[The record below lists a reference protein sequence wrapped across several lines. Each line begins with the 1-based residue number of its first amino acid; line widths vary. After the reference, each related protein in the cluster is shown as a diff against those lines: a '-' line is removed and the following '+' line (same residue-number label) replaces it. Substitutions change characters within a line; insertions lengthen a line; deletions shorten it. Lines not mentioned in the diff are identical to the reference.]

1 MSKRKCNYHTE
12 NASDPQ
18 PIILDHLKYERLK
31 NARKYLQVM
40 KKEQRFMRDTA
51 LREGF
56 DLDPHRAER
65 RIEAV
70 VNAIDDMLSVLKAAG
85 LEPEEWTEQE
95 WIKANLLTL
104 IGCDSLEGEQ
114 NTILAAAIWI
124 LDRLMENGRYQDAA
138 ALFPKETELIADEE
152 MPAIQDL
159 IHSEYAIRSMRW
171 IIRHRND
178 DCVGLR
184 IVDASKIP
192 RYYMDEYTTRRLHHQ
207 NVPSRHRFETI
218 LGMIPDHEIEQSIER
233 YQEVHND
240 ILVRF
245 YQSRLT
251 FVAEETR
258 LREMITANLD
268 GVYAIAKDGLSW
280 GNQACKNPSAAIMKS
295 SLSPAGVDMSR
306 AQLLAKQAYDRDCV
320 LKEKLDFLGQRCA
333 KLYDA
338 VGFFHTW
345 SKTQREDRFSPEVSA
360 IWDDMAIHYP
370 YDLSFAYLY
379 LLDNDSPLPWVS
391 AISTTLMKFS
401 ASALPWYDQPVF
413 YNIGTPTDGG
423 NKMPT
428 TDIRTASHYGTYF
441 ADSYVSN
448 TDISK
453 NLNMAQLIYQMTGY
467 LLPRRCYM
475 IPADLRF
482 LDRFGLN
489 GSGFYDQIMNL
500 LIPINAMK
508 NRTYIAPVSDDLAPK
523 EETNTD
529 DLQKRIHELE
539 LERKQ
544 LRQQLHEV
552 NHDAQKAQ
560 DELRMLRNAS
570 ERDRHELGELRSLL
584 FHEPCE
590 EDSEEPETS
599 ISFPYRTNKK
609 IIIVGG
615 SDSWRNEM
623 RKKLPDV
630 CFVKVDS
637 QPDPRMLRNADE
649 IWFQRYFLSHSLHDT
664 VKNLVA
670 SYPVKLHYFH
680 ARGVVKCAEDLVKQQ
695 SA

>member
-1 MSKRKCNYHTE
+1 MSKRKHNQHAE
-12 NASDPQ
+12 NSSTPQ
-18 PIILDHLKYERLK
+18 SIILDPIKHERIKY
-31 NARKYLQVM
+31 ARKYFQAM

-56 DLDPHRAER
+56 DLDTHRIER

-70 VNAIDDMLSVLKAAG
+70 VNTIDDMLSVLKTAG
-85 LEPEEWTEQE
+85 LEPQEWTEQE
-95 WIKANLLTL
+95 WIKANLQPL
-104 IGCDSLEGEQ
+104 IGCDSLEEGQ

-138 ALFPKETELIADEE
+138 ALFPKEELIADEE

-184 IVDASKIP
+184 KVDASKIP
-192 RYYMDEYTTRRLHHQ
+192 RYYVDEYTTRRQHHQ
-207 NVPSRHRFETI
+207 DVPSRHRFETI

-233 YQEVHND
+233 YHEVHND
-240 ILVRF
+240 ILLRF
-245 YQSRLT
+245 YQSRLIFT
-251 FVAEETR
+251 EQENR
-258 LREMITANLD
+258 LREMGTANLE
-268 GVYAIAKDGLSW
+268 GVYAIVKDGLSL
-280 GNQACKNPSAAIMKS
+280 GNQVFQNPSGAIMTN
-295 SLSPAGVDMSR
+295 SLQPAGLDLNR
-306 AQLLAKQAYDRDCV
+306 AQLLAKQAYDRECV
-320 LKEKLDFLGQRCA
+320 RREKLDLLGQRCA

-338 VGFFHTW
+338 IGFFHTW
-345 SKTQREDRFSPEVSA
+345 SKTHREDLFSPEVTA
-360 IWDDMAIHYP
+360 IWNDMSIHYP
-370 YDLSFAYLY
+370 YDLCFAYLY
-379 LLDNDSPLPWVS
+379 LLDNDSPLPWLS

-401 ASALPWYDQPVF
+401 ATALPWYDDPVF
-413 YNIGTPTDGG
+413 YSIGAPTDLEY
-423 NKMPT
+423 KMT
-428 TDIRTASHYGTYF
+428 TADCMSASHYGTYF
-441 ADSYVSN
+441 EDSYISD
-448 TDISK
+448 TDVSK
-453 NLNMAQLIYQMTGY
+453 NLNMAQIIYQMTGY

-475 IPADLRF
+475 KPADIRF

-489 GSGFYDQIMNL
+489 GSGFYDHIMNL
-500 LIPINAMK
+500 LIPINAMR
-508 NRTYIAPVSDDLAPK
+508 NCSYIAPVSESPVQK
-523 EETNTD
+523 EEANTN
-529 DLQKRIHELE
+529 DLQIRIRELM

-584 FHEPCE
+584 FQEPCG
-590 EDSEEPETS
+590 EDSEKPDTS
-599 ISFPYRTNKK
+599 ISFPFRTNKK

-615 SDSWRNEM
+615 SDSWRKEM

-670 SYPVKLHYFH
+670 SYPVKLRYFH